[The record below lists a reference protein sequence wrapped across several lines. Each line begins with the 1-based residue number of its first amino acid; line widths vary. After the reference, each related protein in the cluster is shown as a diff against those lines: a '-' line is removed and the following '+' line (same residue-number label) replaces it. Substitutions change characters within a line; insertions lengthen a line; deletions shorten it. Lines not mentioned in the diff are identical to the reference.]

1 MTAKPT
7 EALQAYLA
15 GVDQRAKPL
24 VIDLDDAIR
33 KVHPEFDVAV
43 KYGLLMYALRGD
55 WRTWVCAIGAGNSG
69 VALRF
74 LYGVLLDDPKHVLR
88 AGSSVLM
95 TWDFALIDAVD
106 TAAVGAYVAE
116 AVARHEEYKANAP
129 KILEASRAS
138 AKARARKSSGRV
150 SHER

>member
-1 MTAKPT
+1 MRSV
-7 EALQAYLA
+7 ALEAYLKA
-15 GVDQRAKPL
+15 VEPRARPL
-24 VIDLDDAIR
+24 VVDLDDAIR
-33 KVHPEFDVAV
+33 EAQPDLDVAI

-74 LYGVLLDDPKHVLR
+74 LYGVLLADPKHVLR

-106 TAAVGAYVAE
+106 PAAIGAYVVD
-116 AVARHEEYKANAP
+116 AVAHHDEYKANAP
-129 KILEASRAS
+129 EILKASRAA
-138 AKARARKSSGRV
+138 AKLRSRKST
-150 SHER
+150 

>member
-55 WRTWVCAIGAGNSG
+55 WRTWVCAIGAGNGG

-74 LYGVLLDDPKHVLR
+74 FYGVVLDDPKHVLR
-88 AGSSVLM
+88 ARSLVFV
-95 TWDFALIDAVD
+95 TWVFPLIDALG
-106 TAAVGAYVAE
+106 TAAGGGGCA
-116 AVARHEEYKANAP
+116 
-129 KILEASRAS
+129 
-138 AKARARKSSGRV
+138 GGGG
-150 SHER
+150 

>member
-1 MTAKPT
+1 MKS
-7 EALQAYLA
+7 EALEAYLK
-15 GVDQRAKPL
+15 GVDPRAKPL

-33 KVHPEFDVAV
+33 KVQPDLDVAI

-74 LYGVLLDDPKHVLR
+74 LYGVLLTDPKHVLR

-106 TAAVGAYVAE
+106 PDAVGAYVVE
-116 AVARHEEYKANAP
+116 AVARYDEYKANAP
-129 KILEASRAS
+129 KILEASRAA
-138 AKARARKSSGRV
+138 AKARGRKSSAR
-150 SHER
+150 

>member
-1 MTAKPT
+1 MTS
-7 EALQAYLA
+7 EALKAYLK
-15 GVDQRAKPL
+15 GVDPRAKPL

-33 KVHPEFDVAV
+33 KFQPSLDVAI
-43 KYGLLMYALRGD
+43 KYGLLMYAIRGD

-74 LYGVLLDDPKHVLR
+74 LYGVLLTDPKHVLR

-106 TAAVGAYVAE
+106 PEAVGAYVAE
-116 AVARHEEYKANAP
+116 AVARYDEYKANAP
-129 KILEASRAS
+129 KILVASRAA
-138 AKARARKSSGRV
+138 AKARSRKSRA
-150 SHER
+150 R

>member
-1 MTAKPT
+1 M
-7 EALQAYLA
+7 
-15 GVDQRAKPL
+15 
-24 VIDLDDAIR
+24 IDLDDAIR
-33 KVHPEFDVAV
+33 KAQPELDVAI

-74 LYGVLLDDPKHVLR
+74 LYGVLLEDPKRVLR

-106 TAAVGAYVAE
+106 PEAVGAYVVE
-116 AVARHEEYKANAP
+116 AVARYDEYKANAP
-129 KILEASRAS
+129 KILEASRAA
-138 AKARARKSSGRV
+138 AKARGRKST
-150 SHER
+150 